1 MKKKVTINIED
12 ELVEEIRE
20 IAEKEDRTISG
31 QIARIL
37 KEYLKKST
45 EK

>member
-1 MKKKVTINIED
+1 MKKKITINIE
-12 ELVEEIRE
+12 EEIVEAVRE

-31 QIARIL
+31 QIARII
-37 KEYLKKST
+37 KEYINRPT